1 MNDKEFSLV
10 SLITPCYNGEKHI
23 GRLLNSILEQT
34 YPNIEH
40 YVIDDGSTDNTADV
54 IKSYIEKYE
63 AKGYSL
69 TYVFQNNSG
78 QSVAINNG
86 LKLIKGEYLLWP
98 DSDDYYS
105 CIDSISILID
115 AISSTDD
122 SYGIVRCFLEYE
134 NENSSR
140 VYRKHS
146 TTNPACYK
154 ENFFREAVFGS
165 DCFWYVPGGFV
176 LKVSHLRKIL
186 PDFEIFTHKEAGQN
200 YQLLL
205 PILFNY
211 KCKTIGRFL
220 YRVIEKENS
229 HSRIAL
235 NNCNMRLR
243 QEYIYKK
250 TLEKTIERIKMG
262 EEDKNKLM
270 EEIDF
275 KYMRSNCYI
284 HATFQRKEFKPLFKK
299 MCFTF
304 PQYISYKDYI
314 TYYLYRLKILP
325 FLSPVFNFIRQLL
338 K

>member
-115 AISSTDD
+115 AI
-122 SYGIVRCFLEYE
+122 
-134 NENSSR
+134 
-140 VYRKHS
+140 
-146 TTNPACYK
+146 
-154 ENFFREAVFGS
+154 
-165 DCFWYVPGGFV
+165 
-176 LKVSHLRKIL
+176 
-186 PDFEIFTHKEAGQN
+186 
-200 YQLLL
+200 
-205 PILFNY
+205 
-211 KCKTIGRFL
+211 
-220 YRVIEKENS
+220 
-229 HSRIAL
+229 
-235 NNCNMRLR
+235 
-243 QEYIYKK
+243 
-250 TLEKTIERIKMG
+250 
-262 EEDKNKLM
+262 
-270 EEIDF
+270 
-275 KYMRSNCYI
+275 
-284 HATFQRKEFKPLFKK
+284 
-299 MCFTF
+299 
-304 PQYISYKDYI
+304 
-314 TYYLYRLKILP
+314 
-325 FLSPVFNFIRQLL
+325 
-338 K
+338 